1 MTDKTHPKT
10 GEKWCLKSN
19 PKKIAEITSV
29 EIDDE
34 YEAWGY
40 VGLKAP
46 WLKRRHAGKPM
57 DTFLKQY
64 RKASDSPNTP

>member
-1 MTDKTHPKT
+1 MTDQRYPKA

-29 EIDDE
+29 DIDDE
-34 YEAWGY
+34 YESWGY
-40 VGLKAP
+40 VGIKAP
-46 WLKRRHAGKPM
+46 WMTRRHSGKAM

-64 RKASDSPNTP
+64 RKAS